1 MLEELCIFLFLII
14 VWNILEWKCGI
25 ISGEVLFFSFSFFK
39 VVLYGGFENCVY
51 VIYVVNLGFLIVFC
65 FVLLCK
71 IGLNLLLIVVLKKSV
86 FFIVVN
92 GLVCLDLNSGL
103 KKGFKFKLC

>member
-1 MLEELCIFLFLII
+1 MVGILLKELCIFLFLII

-51 VIYVVNLGFLIVFC
+51 VI
-65 FVLLCK
+65 
-71 IGLNLLLIVVLKKSV
+71 
-86 FFIVVN
+86 
-92 GLVCLDLNSGL
+92 
-103 KKGFKFKLC
+103 